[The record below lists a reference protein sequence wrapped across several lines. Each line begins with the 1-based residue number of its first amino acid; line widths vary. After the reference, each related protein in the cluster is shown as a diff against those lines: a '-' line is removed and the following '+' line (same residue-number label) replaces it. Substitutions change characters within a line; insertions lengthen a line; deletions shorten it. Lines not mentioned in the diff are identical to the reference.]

1 MVAVVTYI
9 FRKLVK
15 GVVGVGVRQLAI
27 SLTGQHLR
35 NHAAILVVGISNL
48 IFPVDHG
55 RQLVT
60 LVVAHLQRS
69 FYAVRAGQ
77 HLFGHVSGLVV
88 GILLLVARAL
98 QEAGQL
104 PQRVI
109 GIGALRGLA
118 ALCAHL
124 SRDVAVLV
132 VAVAERNL
140 ARAAGR
146 LREQIAYA
154 VIAVCGCQGAA
165 RGFDSA
171 SRRVVGVAGHV
182 PIQPRD
188 AGHPVHAVVGVAHR
202 AAVGVGHGGLVAVR
216 IVGIGNDVT
225 VHIRHGNQ
233 ISLPVVLVNNR
244 SLGTGNLRHH
254 ADFVVAAFH
263 RLAVAHVLDEQA
275 AGFVIFKC
283 EHGSVC
289 PGDAFQP
296 PFRRVGILHLVAQ
309 RVGFSEQIAILVALA
324 CPVGI
329 RHLFQQAKNKSILG
343 RK

>member
-1 MVAVVTYI
+1 M
-9 FRKLVK
+9 
-15 GVVGVGVRQLAI
+15 
-27 SLTGQHLR
+27 
-35 NHAAILVVGISNL
+35 
-48 IFPVDHG
+48 
-55 RQLVT
+55 
-60 LVVAHLQRS
+60 
-69 FYAVRAGQ
+69 
-77 HLFGHVSGLVV
+77 
-88 GILLLVARAL
+88 

>member
-1 MVAVVTYI
+1 MVRRNPLQPVGIGRCGGNSVGVCGRFGNHLIVFLRQVVQVFRRRPFQPGGHVRFVRIRLALRRLHNLRQPCNVPAKQFFQRRAVSVADLALAKPHAVGVVGEFLLVAVVTYI

-154 VIAVCGCQGAA
+154 VIAV
-165 RGFDSA
+165 
-171 SRRVVGVAGHV
+171 
-182 PIQPRD
+182 
-188 AGHPVHAVVGVAHR
+188 
-202 AAVGVGHGGLVAVR
+202 
-216 IVGIGNDVT
+216 
-225 VHIRHGNQ
+225 
-233 ISLPVVLVNNR
+233 
-244 SLGTGNLRHH
+244 
-254 ADFVVAAFH
+254 
-263 RLAVAHVLDEQA
+263 
-275 AGFVIFKC
+275 
-283 EHGSVC
+283 
-289 PGDAFQP
+289 
-296 PFRRVGILHLVAQ
+296 
-309 RVGFSEQIAILVALA
+309 
-324 CPVGI
+324 
-329 RHLFQQAKNKSILG
+329 
-343 RK
+343 